1 MKSKRIILDTNLW
14 ISFLISKNHMEIDQ
28 LIKTEKVVLIFSNEL
43 LEEFIEVVKR
53 PKFKKIFAK
62 KDIEKLLDI
71 FDQFA
76 DLITVTS
83 KLKICR
89 DEKDDFLL
97 NLAVDGSADYLV
109 TGDKDSLI
117 LKKIDKTK
125 ILTYSELLE
134 ILLKTNIP

>member
-1 MKSKRIILDTNLW
+1 
-14 ISFLISKNHMEIDQ
+14 MEIDQ

-53 PKFKKIFAK
+53 PKFKKFFAK
-62 KDIEKLLDI
+62 KDVEKLLNM

-76 DLITVTS
+76 DLINITS
-83 KLKICR
+83 KSKICR

-97 NLAVDGSADYLV
+97 NLAIDGNADYLV
-109 TGDKDSLI
+109 TGDKDLLI
-117 LKKIDKTK
+117 LKKVNKTK

-134 ILLKTNIP
+134 ILLKTNIS

>member
-1 MKSKRIILDTNLW
+1 
-14 ISFLISKNHMEIDQ
+14 MEIDQ